1 MSGYTIKMEELSYD
15 ISLAAPEVKLALSRT
30 GGQGS
35 KGDSIT
41 SAATV
46 NGELILTVTRADG
59 TTFEINA
66 GAGTSGTSGTPALGE
81 VTDVTLGTLATG
93 EVLQYN
99 GSAWVNTGLNFTDI
113 AGTLADAQ
121 VVQSNV
127 TQHQAA
133 LNITESQ
140 ISDLGSYQT
149 ADATILKSADIGISV
164 QGFDANLVSDATYVK
179 TDENFT
185 TADHTKLDGIEESA
199 TADQTGSEIKA
210 LYEAET
216 NAFTDALF
224 TKLAGIEENA
234 TADQLSLVEV
244 CKNVSGTTLAA
255 GTVVYQSGTSGNAME
270 VQAADPTNAAK
281 MPAIGVISSDLV
293 NEAEGEIVL
302 VGFIQAMDTSS
313 FSEGETLY
321 VGATG
326 GLQNTTP
333 TGEGSL
339 IQNIGKVIKVH
350 ASNGS
355 VMVTGAGRANAAPN
369 LNDGNIFIGDATNTA
384 STGSLDTL
392 VGNAGY
398 IKDYTPTEAEVTAHQ
413 AALSITESQISDFGS
428 YEVADAT
435 ILKGADIGVNV
446 QAYDANLV
454 SDATYVKTDENFT
467 TADHTKLDG
476 IEAAA
481 DVTDT
486 TNVVAA
492 LTAGSNITISAGGEI
507 ASTDTNTTYVSSDFT
522 HDDLTGFEANEH
534 IDWTINSGSTIHSGN
549 LPAIAITSVQTAA
562 DQTAHLALTAQE
574 GDIVVRSDE
583 NKSYVHN
590 GGTAGTMADYT
601 LLATPTDTVLSVN
614 GSTGAVTLTHDGFS
628 DYVANEHI
636 DWTADQGATNIHA
649 NNYTDTDTTYTA
661 DGDYG
666 MTLSGTAFRLEDDR
680 RRNSDTVDVYSG
692 NTHDYT
698 FYDASTGIRWYTAG
712 AEEMRL
718 ENDGD
723 LHVDGNIT
731 AYSATVSDERLKHD
745 IEPITGALD
754 KVNAIGGY
762 TFTYNKEE
770 RKSAGVIAQEVQKV
784 LPSAVTS
791 GELPFHGEEGEEY
804 LTVQY
809 DQIIGLLIE
818 SIKELNDKVE
828 KLEGAK

>member
-224 TKLAGIEENA
+224 TKLAGIEEGA

-270 VQAADPTNAAK
+270 VQAADPTNTAK
-281 MPAIGVISSDLV
+281 MP
-293 NEAEGEIVL
+293 
-302 VGFIQAMDTSS
+302 
-313 FSEGETLY
+313 
-321 VGATG
+321 
-326 GLQNTTP
+326 
-333 TGEGSL
+333 
-339 IQNIGKVIKVH
+339 
-350 ASNGS
+350 
-355 VMVTGAGRANAAPN
+355 ANAAPN

-467 TADHTKLDG
+467 TTDHTKLDG

-534 IDWTINSGSTIHSGN
+534 IDWTVNSGSTVHSGN